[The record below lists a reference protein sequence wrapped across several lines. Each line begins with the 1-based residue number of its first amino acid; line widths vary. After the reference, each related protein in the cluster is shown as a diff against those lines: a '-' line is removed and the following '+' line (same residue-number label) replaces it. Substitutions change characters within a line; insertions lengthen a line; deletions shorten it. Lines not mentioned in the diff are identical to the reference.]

1 MTENKAPV
9 KVEINQV
16 TPSQQIIKSSAK
28 EVEII
33 DDLGRII
40 KLKKPSPL
48 ANLDFRRAL
57 GITLGNNTEN
67 LMYLAETM
75 PLAYVVAIDGE
86 MVATPATN
94 AEIRALYQRLDE
106 EGNKAVQKAVVD
118 NFFNQQQD
126 VKAELKN
133 S

>member
-1 MTENKAPV
+1 MTENKTPV

-33 DDLGRII
+33 DELGRII

-48 ANLDFRRAL
+48 ANLDFKKA
-57 GITLGNNTEN
+57 LGNNHQN
-67 LMYLAETM
+67 VLYLVEVI
-75 PLAYVVAIDGE
+75 PLAYVVSIDGD
-86 MVATPATN
+86 MVPTPSTN

-106 EGNKAVQKAVVD
+106 EGNSAVQKAVAEA
-118 NFFNQQQD
+118 FFEQPKED
-126 VKAELKN
+126 EAELKN